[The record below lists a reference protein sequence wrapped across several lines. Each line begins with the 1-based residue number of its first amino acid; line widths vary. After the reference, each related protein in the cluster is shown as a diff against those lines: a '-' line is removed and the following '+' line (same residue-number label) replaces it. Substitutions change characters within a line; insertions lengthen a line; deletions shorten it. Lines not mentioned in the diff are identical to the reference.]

1 MVLTH
6 RQVVFGLGVLVV
18 GICCALPFQKTRP
31 QVAVSNVPGEVSAP
45 EEFVWL
51 ENGVALQVAAQQDQ
65 ASPALSLY
73 DQSQGQETP
82 GRLVPPPRIRK
93 HANLENSVPSQ
104 TVPGQP
110 NLPLRPDET
119 LPFDS
124 SVEVEAGGL
133 KRATAPLQ
141 SDQRWLWYKVRT
153 GDSLNTIAERF
164 LGNADQ
170 GYQIRQLNRDRV
182 GEVETLPVGL
192 QLRVPRSAP

>member
-6 RQVVFGLGVLVV
+6 RQVVFGLGVLIV
-18 GICCALPFQKTRP
+18 GICCALPFQKIRP
-31 QVAVSNVPGEVSAP
+31 QVAVSNVSDEVSTP

-73 DQSQGQETP
+73 DQSRGQETP

-93 HANLENSVPSQ
+93 HANLENIVPSQ

-110 NLPLRPDET
+110 SLPLRPDET
-119 LPFDS
+119 LPVDS
-124 SVEVEAGGL
+124 SVEVGEL
-133 KRATAPLQ
+133 KRATAPLP
-141 SDQRWLWYKVRT
+141 SDQRWQWYKVRP

-164 LGNADQ
+164 LGDAGQAN
-170 GYQIRQLNRDRV
+170 QIRQLNRDRV
-182 GEVETLPVGL
+182 GDVESLSVGL
-192 QLRVPRSAP
+192 QLRVPRSTP

>member
-6 RQVVFGLGVLVV
+6 RQVVFGLGVLIV
-18 GICCALPFQKTRP
+18 GICCALPFQKIRP
-31 QVAVSNVPGEVSAP
+31 QVAVSNVLDEVATP

-73 DQSQGQETP
+73 DQSRGQETP

-119 LPFDS
+119 LPVDS
-124 SVEVEAGGL
+124 SVEVGEL
-133 KRATAPLQ
+133 KRATTPLQ
-141 SDQRWLWYKVRT
+141 SDQRWQWYKVRP

-164 LGNADQ
+164 LGDAGQAN
-170 GYQIRQLNRDRV
+170 QIRQLNRDRV
-182 GEVETLPVGL
+182 GDVESLSVGL
-192 QLRVPRSAP
+192 QLRVPRSTP

>member
-6 RQVVFGLGVLVV
+6 RQVVFGLGVLIV
-18 GICCALPFQKTRP
+18 GICCALPFQKIRP
-31 QVAVSNVPGEVSAP
+31 QVAVSNVSDEVSTP

-73 DQSQGQETP
+73 DQSRGQETP

-119 LPFDS
+119 LPVDS
-124 SVEVEAGGL
+124 SVEVGEL
-133 KRATAPLQ
+133 KRATAPLP
-141 SDQRWLWYKVRT
+141 SDQRWQWYKVRP

-164 LGNADQ
+164 LGDAGQAN
-170 GYQIRQLNRDRV
+170 QIRQLNRDRV
-182 GEVETLPVGL
+182 GDVESLSVGL
-192 QLRVPRSAP
+192 QLRVPRSTP